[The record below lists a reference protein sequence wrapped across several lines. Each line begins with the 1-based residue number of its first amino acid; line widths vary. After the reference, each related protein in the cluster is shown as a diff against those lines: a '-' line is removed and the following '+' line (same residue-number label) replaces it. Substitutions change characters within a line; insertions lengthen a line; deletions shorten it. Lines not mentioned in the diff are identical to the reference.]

1 MHALGESVRTLC
13 LLRTKGCH
21 YTSIFWDESGVTI
34 RIGSD
39 GDADGFVVIV
49 DVSRGVVHV
58 QGEEG
63 DGVSLQDSNVLELAI
78 EHGRP
83 KLSVGSMLVA
93 ETWSDLASVYPRD

>member
-1 MHALGESVRTLC
+1 M
-13 LLRTKGCH
+13 
-21 YTSIFWDESGVTI
+21 
-34 RIGSD
+34 
-39 GDADGFVVIV
+39 VIV
-49 DVSRGVVHV
+49 DVSRGVVHI

-83 KLSVGSMLVA
+83 QLSVGSILVA